1 MQKIIITSNDANKR
15 IDKFLISYYT
25 LPKSIV
31 MKKFRLKDIRVNGIK
46 TNNQSY
52 LLQQGDEI
60 TTYFRGVEIK
70 NIDIPNVIP
79 NIAVVYED
87 EHVLLVN
94 KPPGILVSGDKPND
108 LHSKVLSYLN
118 EKNKIPSQTSYQ
130 PINIHRLD
138 KNTSGIV
145 IFSLNYESHRILSK
159 AISDENM
166 IEKHYVTRVVGNF
179 PKTLYLE
186 DNIAHNEQEQ
196 KMIIN
201 KKFGKLAKLKADR
214 VSKDIKN
221 QSIVNVRLITGRKH
235 QIRAQLANAGFPI
248 IGDPKYGGPKAALIN
263 LCAFKIKF
271 NNLPETLKYLNDQE
285 FNVEPPK
292 WAKNK

>member
-87 EHVLLVN
+87 ENILLVN
-94 KPPGILVSGDKPND
+94 KLPGILVSGDKPND

-145 IFSLNYESHRILSK
+145 IFSLNYAAHRILSK

-186 DNIAHNEQEQ
+186 DNMAHNEQEQ

-271 NNLPETLKYLNDQE
+271 NNLPEPLKYLNDQE
-285 FNVEPPK
+285 FNIEPPK